1 MGELKLPKL
10 PWSSRP
16 GAGQGRP
23 TGQLQQNFSLGPALV
38 ALLLVAAVF
47 YGGYFWFVRRVV
59 VGPDEVLVLMKKDGS
74 RSLEGDQIVIPRPPD
89 PKDPTAYA
97 AWEHT
102 YADVNGILEA
112 VFPPGTYFKFS
123 PFDYERE
130 VMNIKQTADVPIGKV
145 GVVVKKFGQRLPP
158 GQVLA
163 EESQDQRGPL
173 PITLQPG
180 RHYKYANPYAY
191 TIKQVDPLTVDPGN
205 RGVVTVMAGAVAKEP
220 NQYLVADGE
229 QGVQRQTEPEGF
241 RYFNPF
247 VKRVTSI
254 SIRSHR
260 FEMTGAE
267 AIEFPSSD
275 SFDIRLEGFVEWSIV
290 PDRLPETYVKYGE
303 GGELIPLLEKTIILP
318 YARSFSRLV
327 GSQYNARDFISGDT
341 KLKFQQEFESR
352 LREACAA
359 QGVEVL
365 QALVRDIIP
374 PEAIKDPINEREIA
388 KERILQYEQQ
398 IKYAQTEAERVKQE
412 ETVKQN
418 TAIGEANK
426 AVVTIEKQAQ
436 QDYEVTLTQTRQKL
450 AVAKLRLE
458 AARQQADALVARG
471 QAEANI
477 LLLKKRAEA
486 EPLRQQIA
494 AFGGGDSYARYFFYQ
509 KIAPSIKSIL
519 SNTEGP
525 FADLFKQFAAPAP
538 APLPGEERP
547 QKVTGVQP

>member
-1 MGELKLPKL
+1 
-10 PWSSRP
+10 
-16 GAGQGRP
+16 
-23 TGQLQQNFSLGPALV
+23 V
-38 ALLLVAAVF
+38 I
-47 YGGYFWFVRRVV
+47 
-59 VGPDEVLVLMKKDGS
+59 DIKK
-74 RSLEGDQIVIPRPPD
+74 
-89 PKDPTAYA
+89 
-97 AWEHT
+97 
-102 YADVNGILEA
+102 
-112 VFPPGTYFKFS
+112 
-123 PFDYERE
+123 
-130 VMNIKQTADVPIGKV
+130 TADVPIGKV
-145 GVVVKKFGQRLPP
+145 GAVVKKFGQKLPP

-163 EESQDQRGPL
+163 DEAQDQRGPL
-173 PITLQPG
+173 PITLEPG

-191 TIKQVDPLTVDPGN
+191 EIKQVDPLTVDAGY
-205 RGVVTVMAGAVAKEP
+205 RGVVTVMAAAPAKDP

-247 VKRVTSI
+247 VKRVTPV

-260 FEMTGAE
+260 FEMIGAE
-267 AIEFPSSD
+267 AIQFPSSD
-275 SFDIRLEGFVEWSIV
+275 SFDIRLEAFVEWSIV
-290 PDRLPETYVKYGE
+290 PDRLPETYVKYSE
-303 GGELIPLLEKTIILP
+303 GAELIPLLEKTIILP

-352 LREACAA
+352 LRDACAA

-426 AVVTIEKQAQ
+426 TVVTIEKQAQ
-436 QDYEVTLTQTRQKL
+436 QEYEVALTQARQKL

-458 AARQQADALVARG
+458 AARQQADATVARG

-477 LLLKKRAEA
+477 ILLKKQAEA

-494 AFGGGDSYARYFFYQ
+494 AFGGGDAYARYFFYQ
-509 KIAPSIKSIL
+509 RIAPSIKSIL

-525 FADLFKQFAAPAP
+525 FADLFKQFAVPVP
-538 APLPGEERP
+538 VGTGPQERSS
-547 QKVTGVQP
+547 KGLGKQP

>member
-1 MGELKLPKL
+1 MEEANMPTFPGSFGPGQRRGRP
-10 PWSSRP
+10 PWSP
-16 GAGQGRP
+16 WPQA
-23 TGQLQQNFSLGPALV
+23 TLGPALV
-38 ALLLVAAVF
+38 SLVLVLAVL
-47 YGGYFWFVRRVV
+47 YGGYFWFIRGVV
-59 VGPDEVLVLMKKDGS
+59 VGPNEVLVLLKKDGR
-74 RSLEGDQIVIPRPPD
+74 RSLGGDQIIIPRPPD
-89 PKDPTAYA
+89 QRDTAAYA
-97 AWEHT
+97 AWERA
-102 YADVNGILEA
+102 YRDVNGILEE
-112 VFPPGTYFKFS
+112 VYPPGTYFKFS
-123 PFDYERE
+123 PFDYERQ
-130 VMNIKQTADVPIGKV
+130 VIDIKKTADVPIGKV
-145 GVVVKKFGQRLPP
+145 GVVIKKFGQQLPP

-163 EESQDQRGPL
+163 NESQDQRGPL
-173 PITLQPG
+173 PITLEPG

-191 TIKQVDPLTVDPGN
+191 EIKQVDPLTVDAGY
-205 RGVVTVMAGAVAKEP
+205 RGVVTVMAATPAQDP

-247 VKRVTSI
+247 AKRVTPV

-267 AIEFPSSD
+267 TIQFPSSD

-290 PDRLPETYVKYGE
+290 PDRLPETYVKYSE
-303 GGELIPLLEKTIILP
+303 GAELIPLLEQTIILP

-352 LREACAA
+352 LREACAV

-412 ETVKQN
+412 EIVKQN
-418 TAIGEANK
+418 TAIGAANK
-426 AVVTIEKQAQ
+426 TVVTIEKQAQ
-436 QDYEVTLTQTRQKL
+436 QEYEVALTQARQKL

-458 AARQQADALVARG
+458 AARQQADATVARG

-477 LLLKKRAEA
+477 ILLQKQAEA
-486 EPLRQQIA
+486 EPLRQQVA
-494 AFGGGDSYARYFFYQ
+494 AFGGGEAYARYFFYQ
-509 KIAPSIKSIL
+509 RIAPSIKSIL

-525 FADLFKQFAAPAP
+525 FADLFKQFAVSAPVGAGP
-538 APLPGEERP
+538 EGRP
-547 QKVTGVQP
+547 PQGTGTQP

>member
-1 MGELKLPKL
+1 MRELKLPKL

-16 GAGQGRP
+16 GTGQGGP
-23 TGQLQQNFSLGPALV
+23 MGQLPQNFSLGPALV
-38 ALLLVAAVF
+38 SLLLVAAVF

-59 VGPDEVLVLMKKDGS
+59 VGPDEVLVLMKKDGG
-74 RSLEGDQIVIPRPPD
+74 RSLEGDQIVIPRPPA
-89 PKDPTAYA
+89 PKDATAYA
-97 AWEHT
+97 AWEGT
-102 YADVNGILEA
+102 YAGVNGILEE

-130 VMNIKQTADVPIGKV
+130 VLNIKQTADVPIGKV

-163 EESQDQRGPL
+163 DELQDQRGPL

-191 TIKQVDPLTVDPGN
+191 AIKQVDPLTVDPGH
-205 RGVVTVMAGAVAKEP
+205 RGVVTVMAGARAKEP
-220 NQYLVADGE
+220 NQYLVGDAE

-247 VKRVTSI
+247 VKRVTAI

-303 GGELIPLLEKTIILP
+303 GGELIPLLETTIILP

-341 KLKFQQEFESR
+341 KLKFQQEFENR

-418 TAIGEANK
+418 TAIGE
-426 AVVTIEKQAQ
+426 
-436 QDYEVTLTQTRQKL
+436 
-450 AVAKLRLE
+450 
-458 AARQQADALVARG
+458 G
-471 QAEANI
+471 
-477 LLLKKRAEA
+477 
-486 EPLRQQIA
+486 
-494 AFGGGDSYARYFFYQ
+494 
-509 KIAPSIKSIL
+509 
-519 SNTEGP
+519 
-525 FADLFKQFAAPAP
+525 
-538 APLPGEERP
+538 
-547 QKVTGVQP
+547 

>member
-1 MGELKLPKL
+1 MGESRLPKL
-10 PWSSRP
+10 PWSSGP
-16 GAGQGRP
+16 GEGRGGP
-23 TGQLQQNFSLGPALV
+23 AEQRRQNVSLGHTLLS
-38 ALLLVAAVF
+38 LLLVAAIL

-59 VGPDEVLVLMKKDGS
+59 VGPDEVLVVLKKDGS
-74 RSLEGDQIVIPRPPD
+74 RSLEGDQIIIPRPPD
-89 PKDPTAYA
+89 PKDASASA
-97 AWEHT
+97 AWEQA
-102 YADVNGILEA
+102 YGDVNGILEA
-112 VFPPGTYFKFS
+112 VYPPGTYFKFS
-123 PFDYERE
+123 PFDYERA
-130 VMNIKQTADVPIGKV
+130 VINIKQTADVPIGKL

-163 EESQDQRGPL
+163 DQAQDQRGPL
-173 PITLQPG
+173 PMTLQPG
-180 RHYKYANPYAY
+180 RHYQYANPYAY
-191 TIKQVDPLTVDPGN
+191 TIKQVDPLTVDAGY
-205 RGVVTVMAGAVAKEP
+205 RGVVTVMAAAPAKNP
-220 NQYLVADGE
+220 NQYLVEDGE

-247 VKRVTSI
+247 VKRVTPI

-290 PDRLPETYVKYGE
+290 PDWLPETYVKYSE
-303 GGELIPLLEKTIILP
+303 GAELIPLLETTIILP

-412 ETVKQN
+412 EIVKQN

-436 QDYEVTLTQTRQKL
+436 QDYEVALTQAQQKL

-458 AARQQADALVARG
+458 AARKQADATVARG

-477 LLLKKRAEA
+477 ILLKKRAEA

-494 AFGGGDSYARYFFYQ
+494 AFGGGDAYARYFFYQ
-509 KIAPSIKSIL
+509 NMAPSIKSIL

-525 FADLFKQFAAPAP
+525 FADLFKQFAVPAP
-538 APLPGEERP
+538 ASPVGEERP